1 MRILITYCVPWNYLP
16 QATSLAARIK
26 KEFGIE
32 SKLIKGKNGVFD
44 VVADENLIFSK
55 HEVGRFPDEEEVIKL
70 LQK

>member
-1 MRILITYCVPWNYLP
+1 
-16 QATSLAARIK
+16 
-26 KEFGIE
+26 
-32 SKLIKGKNGVFD
+32 LIKGKNGVFD

>member
-1 MRILITYCVPWNYLP
+1 LV
-16 QATSLAARIK
+16 Q
-26 KEFGIE
+26 
-32 SKLIKGKNGVFD
+32 GKNGVFD